1 MDCGEST
8 ESYEALQAQ
17 LKNCKPGDEV
27 KLTIYR
33 SQQSGTDKTFEV
45 VVTLKE
51 DVPAPA
57 TTNQSARS
65 KAS

>member
-1 MDCGEST
+1 M
-8 ESYEALQAQ
+8 
-17 LKNCKPGDEV
+17 

-51 DVPAPA
+51 DVPNAVV
-57 TTNQSARS
+57 NQSARS